1 VKNNHGVN
9 PTATEAVRDDLV
21 ERIVKTTRSAQSV
34 PFYRRVIR
42 QLGDGI
48 VEEEFGELRYRMLT
62 GEVRDPARYFT
73 KLLVKRVCSLGKLVD
88 AQRDGVKEAKNGS
101 KDLFGSRTSCTSQKQ
116 PRQLASYA
124 AASGGDLLS
133 ELRPLSSPAA
143 TVPSPPAVM
152 EPPYSRKAVPWA
164 TFVGPEFF
172 TLSTNPAK
180 SDRVIAQ
187 FRSLH
192 GNVVAVP
199 MIRGRLFP
207 QDEERGILTAEHGRI
222 LGAIECLWVEQGC
235 QYARFGNGA
244 VSCFCRV
251 PIRRLSQLL
260 GWEAFGGRD
269 LAHLKR
275 KTIKLKVTGYYM
287 ELEAVEEFRRAG
299 VKGFG
304 FSLIDGFDLVD
315 RTRHGLE
322 QTTFRVLFSDPYSRQ
337 LLARRVVTRP
347 KEMLKMRSELAFLL
361 RLYLEPILIGRGV
374 GREHSI
380 ELLNLIRV
388 LNLPPAGWHQFKS
401 RRKAIFAKAIQE
413 FRSMKTVDGGEMDLG
428 IQQGL
433 NQRDFMLVA
442 RLVSKAHPLSPISLG
457 GQRGRQEMRSRLAGT
472 TLILDQNKMADHEST
487 RMTSLYDRRGDA
499 DHT

>member
-1 VKNNHGVN
+1 MN
-9 PTATEAVRDDLV
+9 PTAVEAAREDLI

-48 VEEEFGELRYRMLT
+48 VEEELGELRFRMQT
-62 GEVRDPARYFT
+62 SEVHDPAKYFT
-73 KLLVKRVCSLGKLVD
+73 RLLINQICRLGSPTPSRREG
-88 AQRDGVKEAKNGS
+88 AEEATSKS
-101 KDLFGSRTSCTSQKQ
+101 KDHLRSRGRRAWPEQS
-116 PRQLASYA
+116 RQLTSYA
-124 AASGGDLLS
+124 PASGSDLLS
-133 ELRPLSSPAA
+133 ELRPLSTPASTMPMAPA
-143 TVPSPPAVM
+143 TM
-152 EPPYSRKAVPWA
+152 EPPYSKKAVPWA

-172 TLSTNPAK
+172 TLSTNQAK
-180 SDRVIAQ
+180 SDRVIAH
-187 FRSLH
+187 FRALD
-192 GNVVAVP
+192 GKVAAVP

-235 QYARFGNGA
+235 QYARFGNGS

-251 PIRRLSQLL
+251 PIRRLAQML
-260 GWEAFGGRD
+260 GWETFGGRD
-269 LAHLKR
+269 FAHLKR
-275 KTIKLKVTGYYM
+275 KTIKLKMTGYYL
-287 ELEAVEEFRRAG
+287 ELEAVEEFRGAG
-299 VKGFG
+299 VQGYG

-315 RTRHGLE
+315 RRRQGLD

-361 RLYLEPILIGRGV
+361 RLYLEPILISRGM

-388 LNLPPAGWHQFKS
+388 LNLPTAGWHKYKS
-401 RRKAIFAKAIQE
+401 RRKAIFDKA
-413 FRSMKTVDGGEMDLG
+413 VDELQDARTADGYLVAVNVE
-428 IQQGL
+428 QGL

-442 RLVSKAHPLSPISLG
+442 RLVPNEISEG
-457 GQRGRQEMRSRLAGT
+457 SA
-472 TLILDQNKMADHEST
+472 
-487 RMTSLYDRRGDA
+487 
-499 DHT
+499 

>member
-1 VKNNHGVN
+1 M
-9 PTATEAVRDDLV
+9 D
-21 ERIVKTTRSAQSV
+21 
-34 PFYRRVIR
+34 
-42 QLGDGI
+42 
-48 VEEEFGELRYRMLT
+48 
-62 GEVRDPARYFT
+62 
-73 KLLVKRVCSLGKLVD
+73 
-88 AQRDGVKEAKNGS
+88 
-101 KDLFGSRTSCTSQKQ
+101 
-116 PRQLASYA
+116 
-124 AASGGDLLS
+124 
-133 ELRPLSSPAA
+133 
-143 TVPSPPAVM
+143 
-152 EPPYSRKAVPWA
+152 PPYSRKAVPWA

-187 FRSLH
+187 FRALD
-192 GNVVAVP
+192 GKVAAVP

-235 QYARFGNGA
+235 RYARFGNGS

-251 PIRRLSQLL
+251 PIRRLAHLL

-275 KTIKLKVTGYYM
+275 KTIKLKVTGYYL
-287 ELEAVEEFRRAG
+287 ELEAVEEFRSAG

-361 RLYLEPILIGRGV
+361 RLYLEPILIGRGL
-374 GREHSI
+374 GRQHSI
-380 ELLNLIRV
+380 ELQNLGLGV
-388 LNLPPAGWHQFKS
+388 LNLPVAAWHQFKS
-401 RRKAIFAKAIQE
+401 SPKGDFLRRRFKNSTAS
-413 FRSMKTVDGGEMDLG
+413 RRRTVSEMDLRHSTRR
-428 IQQGL
+428 L
-433 NQRDFMLVA
+433 NSA
-442 RLVSKAHPLSPISLG
+442 RLHACGEVGLQGPPLSPIRCASG
-457 GQRGRQEMRSRLAGT
+457 PSVAGCPEQEKATAIT
-472 TLILDQNKMADHEST
+472 TMLP
-487 RMTSLYDRRGDA
+487 
-499 DHT
+499 